1 MDPYLNVDPGTMSPY
16 QHGEVFVTED
26 GAESDL
32 DLGHYER
39 FIDRNVTR
47 ASNLTTGQ
55 IYNAVIAKERRG
67 DYLGATVQ
75 VIPHVTN
82 EIKERIHRVAREQQ
96 AEVVVVEVGG
106 TVGDIES
113 LPYLEAIR
121 QFLNDVGRQNVLYIH
136 LVLLPRVATGE
147 LKTKPMQ
154 PSVKELRSIGIQPDV
169 LIARADEPIDEELR
183 EKIALFCDVK
193 ADNVIS
199 EPNAWSIYGVPL
211 MLEEAGLGRIVVEE
225 LGLGERATEPDLV
238 EWRFLTDRIRNARIP
253 LTIGLVGKYI
263 ELPDA
268 YLSVAES
275 VKHAAW
281 AAGCNVK
288 LVWIDSEKLER
299 DRDVEPLIGLDG
311 IVVPGGFGYR
321 GIEGKVQAVRFGRE
335 RKVPTLGLCMGM
347 QCMVIELAR
356 TALGTEDAN
365 STEFDAFTPH
375 PVIDLL
381 PEQRDIA
388 DKGGTMRLG
397 SYPCVLENGSLA
409 SRAYAQ
415 PIVLEPHPD
424 REGRQRPRGT
434 GQAHLPDHRQRLG
447 RGRLREARRHDRR
460 GTAARVMASQRHRE
474 GAHDAGRPRGW
485 QGARG
490 GRHPRQRD
498 ALLLGESGIALC
510 GDRRVH
516 REPVRGPARRHQRG
530 RHEGRRRYRR
540 RIPPA
545 GDQDAGARR
554 VDAQPDA
561 RHAGRAG
568 RRGHRDAA
576 VLGAEADVQS
586 PADRGG
592 PEAIPRRLSQDAGG
606 EARRGAREALTLTT
620 R

>member
-1 MDPYLNVDPGTMSPY
+1 VPKFVFVTGGVTSSLGKGITAASLGRILAARGLTVASLKMDPYLNVDPGTMSPY

-96 AEVVVVEVGG
+96 AELVVVEVGG

-121 QFLNDVGRQNVLYIH
+121 QFRNDVGRNNVMYIH
-136 LVLLPRVATGE
+136 LTLLPRVATGE
-147 LKTKPMQ
+147 LKTKPTQ
-154 PSVKELRSIGIQPDV
+154 HSVKELRSIGIQPDV
-169 LIARADEPIDEELR
+169 LIARADEPIDEDLR

-193 ADNVIS
+193 TDNVIS
-199 EPNAWSIYGVPL
+199 EPNAWSIYAVPL

-225 LGLGERATEPDLV
+225 LGLRERAAEPDLV
-238 EWRFLTDRIRNARIP
+238 EWRFLVDRIRGARIP
-253 LTIGLVGKYI
+253 LTIGMVGKYI

-275 VKHAAW
+275 VKHASW

-321 GIEGKVQAVRFGRE
+321 GIEGKVRAVRFGRE

-388 DKGGTMRLG
+388 EKGGTMRLG
-397 SYPCVLENGSLA
+397 SYPCVLEAGSLA
-409 SRAYAQ
+409 GRAYGQ
-415 PIVLEPHPD
+415 PIVLERHRHRYEFNNSYRELLAAHGMKFSGLSPDGRLVEIVEIPDHPFYLGTQFHPEFKSRPNRPHPLF
-424 REGRQRPRGT
+424 T
-434 GQAHLPDHRQRLG
+434 NF
-447 RGRLREARRHDRR
+447 
-460 GTAARVMASQRHRE
+460 
-474 GAHDAGRPRGW
+474 
-485 QGARG
+485 
-490 GRHPRQRD
+490 
-498 ALLLGESGIALC
+498 
-510 GDRRVH
+510 
-516 REPVRGPARRHQRG
+516 
-530 RHEGRRRYRR
+530 
-540 RIPPA
+540 
-545 GDQDAGARR
+545 
-554 VDAQPDA
+554 VDAA
-561 RHAGRAG
+561 LAFGRANG
-568 RRGHRDAA
+568 R
-576 VLGAEADVQS
+576 AEASAPMLQETH
-586 PADRGG
+586 R
-592 PEAIPRRLSQDAGG
+592 
-606 EARRGAREALTLTT
+606 
-620 R
+620 

>member
-1 MDPYLNVDPGTMSPY
+1 LRVPKFVFVTGGVTSSLGKGITAASLGRILAARGLTVASLKMDPYLNVDPGTMSPY

-55 IYNAVIAKERRG
+55 IYNAVISKERRG

-96 AEVVVVEVGG
+96 AELVVVEVGG

-121 QFLNDVGRQNVLYIH
+121 QFRNDVGRQNVMYIH
-136 LVLLPRVATGE
+136 LTLLPRVATGE
-147 LKTKPMQ
+147 LKTKPTQ
-154 PSVKELRSIGIQPDV
+154 HSVKELRSIGIQPDV
-169 LIARADEPIDEELR
+169 LIARADEPIDEDLR

-193 ADNVIS
+193 TDNVIS
-199 EPNAWSIYGVPL
+199 EPNAWSIYAVPL

-225 LGLGERATEPDLV
+225 LGLKDRASEPDLA
-238 EWRFLTDRIRNARIP
+238 EWRFLTERIRGARIP

-275 VKHAAW
+275 VKHASW

-335 RKVPTLGLCMGM
+335 RRVPTLGLCMGM

-397 SYPCVLENGSLA
+397 SYPCVLEAGSLA
-409 SRAYAQ
+409 GRAYGQ
-415 PIVLEPHPD
+415 PIVLERHRHRYEFNNSYRELLAAHGMKFTGLSPDGRLVEIVEIADHPFYLGTQFHPEFKSRPNRPHPLFVSFID
-424 REGRQRPRGT
+424 
-434 GQAHLPDHRQRLG
+434 AALG
-447 RGRLREARRHDRR
+447 FAR
-460 GTAARVMASQRHRE
+460 AN
-474 GAHDAGRPRGW
+474 
-485 QGARG
+485 
-490 GRHPRQRD
+490 
-498 ALLLGESGIALC
+498 
-510 GDRRVH
+510 
-516 REPVRGPARRHQRG
+516 
-530 RHEGRRRYRR
+530 
-540 RIPPA
+540 
-545 GDQDAGARR
+545 
-554 VDAQPDA
+554 
-561 RHAGRAG
+561 GRAEASAPMLQET
-568 RRGHRDAA
+568 HR
-576 VLGAEADVQS
+576 
-586 PADRGG
+586 
-592 PEAIPRRLSQDAGG
+592 
-606 EARRGAREALTLTT
+606 
-620 R
+620 

>member
-1 MDPYLNVDPGTMSPY
+1 VTKFVFVTGGVTSSLGKGITAASLGSILAARGFSVGSLKMDPYLNVDPGTMSPY

-82 EIKERIHRVAREQQ
+82 EIKARIHRVAREGQ
-96 AEVVVVEVGG
+96 ADVVVVEVGG

-121 QFLNDVGRQNVLYIH
+121 QFRSDVGRENVLYVH
-136 LVLLPRVATGE
+136 LTLLPRVATGE
-147 LKTKPMQ
+147 LKTKPTQ
-154 PSVKELRSIGIQPDV
+154 HSVKELRSIGIQPDILV
-169 LIARADEPIDEELR
+169 ARADEPIDDELR

-193 ADNVIS
+193 VDNVIS
-199 EPNAWSIYGVPL
+199 EPNAWSIYGVPT
-211 MLEEAGLGRIVVEE
+211 MLEDVGLGKIVTRE
-225 LGLGERATEPDLV
+225 LGLEARPPDLAA
-238 EWRFLTDRIRNARIP
+238 WRTLEERIRTARVP
-253 LTIGLVGKYI
+253 LEIGLVGKYVM
-263 ELPDA
+263 LSDA

-281 AAGCNVK
+281 AHGCEPRIR
-288 LVWIDSEKLER
+288 WIDSERLER
-299 DRDVEPLIGLDG
+299 GGDVEPLIGLDG

-321 GIEGKVQAVRFGRE
+321 GIEGKVQAARYGRE

-356 TALGTEDAN
+356 TALNVEDAN

-381 PEQRDIA
+381 PEQKDVT

-397 SYPCVLENGSLA
+397 SYPCVLEEGSLA
-409 SRAYAQ
+409 HRAYGQ
-415 PIVLEPHPD
+415 PIVLERHRHRFEFNNAYRELLASNGMRYTGLSPDGRLVEIVEMRDHPFYLGTQFHPEFKSRPHRPHPLF
-424 REGRQRPRGT
+424 
-434 GQAHLPDHRQRLG
+434 AAFI
-447 RGRLREARRHDRR
+447 EASL
-460 GTAARVMASQRHRE
+460 AYAR
-474 GAHDAGRPRGW
+474 
-485 QGARG
+485 
-490 GRHPRQRD
+490 
-498 ALLLGESGIALC
+498 ESG
-510 GDRRVH
+510 
-516 REPVRGPARRHQRG
+516 
-530 RHEGRRRYRR
+530 
-540 RIPPA
+540 
-545 GDQDAGARR
+545 
-554 VDAQPDA
+554 
-561 RHAGRAG
+561 RA
-568 RRGHRDAA
+568 DAA
-576 VLGAEADVQS
+576 TV
-586 PADRGG
+586 
-592 PEAIPRRLSQDAGG
+592 
-606 EARRGAREALTLTT
+606 AREAK

>member
-1 MDPYLNVDPGTMSPY
+1 LVPKFVFVTGGVTSSLGKGITAASLGRILAARGLAVASLKMDPYLNVDPGTMSPY

-96 AEVVVVEVGG
+96 AEIVVVEVGG

-121 QFLNDVGRQNVLYIH
+121 QFRNDVGRQNVMYIH
-136 LVLLPRVATGE
+136 LTLLPRVATGE
-147 LKTKPMQ
+147 LKTKPTQ
-154 PSVKELRSIGIQPDV
+154 HSVKELRSIGIQPDV
-169 LIARADEPIDEELR
+169 LIARADQPIDEDLR

-199 EPNAWSIYGVPL
+199 EPNAWSIYAVPL

-225 LGLGERATEPDLV
+225 LGLGERATEPDLA

-288 LVWIDSEKLER
+288 LAWIDSEKLER

-321 GIEGKVQAVRFGRE
+321 GIEGKVQAARFGRE

-356 TALGTEDAN
+356 TALGTDDAN

-388 DKGGTMRLG
+388 EKGGTMRLG
-397 SYPCVLENGSLA
+397 SYPCVLEVGSLA
-409 SRAYAQ
+409 ARAYGQ
-415 PIVLEPHPD
+415 PIVLERHRHRYEFNNSYRELLAAHGMKFTGLSPDGRLVEIVEIPDHPFYLGTQFHPEFKSRPNRPHPLFANFID
-424 REGRQRPRGT
+424 
-434 GQAHLPDHRQRLG
+434 AALAF
-447 RGRLREARRHDRR
+447 AR
-460 GTAARVMASQRHRE
+460 AN
-474 GAHDAGRPRGW
+474 
-485 QGARG
+485 
-490 GRHPRQRD
+490 
-498 ALLLGESGIALC
+498 
-510 GDRRVH
+510 
-516 REPVRGPARRHQRG
+516 
-530 RHEGRRRYRR
+530 
-540 RIPPA
+540 
-545 GDQDAGARR
+545 
-554 VDAQPDA
+554 
-561 RHAGRAG
+561 GRAEAAPMLQET
-568 RRGHRDAA
+568 HR
-576 VLGAEADVQS
+576 
-586 PADRGG
+586 
-592 PEAIPRRLSQDAGG
+592 
-606 EARRGAREALTLTT
+606 
-620 R
+620 

>member
-1 MDPYLNVDPGTMSPY
+1 LPKFVFVTGGVTSSLGKGITAASLGRILAARGLSVASLKMDPYLNVDPGTMSPY

-121 QFLNDVGRQNVLYIH
+121 QFRNDVGRQNVLYIH
-136 LVLLPRVATGE
+136 LSLLPRVATGE
-147 LKTKPMQ
+147 LKTKPTQ
-154 PSVKELRSIGIQPDV
+154 HSVRELRAIGIQPDV
-169 LIARADEPIDEELR
+169 LIARADQPIDEDLR

-193 ADNVIS
+193 MDNVIS
-199 EPNAWSIYGVPL
+199 EPDAWSIYAVPL

-225 LGLGERATEPDLV
+225 LGLVARATQPDLS
-238 EWRFLTDRIRNARIP
+238 EWQAITERIKNARIP
-253 LTIGLVGKYI
+253 LNIGLVGKYI
-263 ELPDA
+263 ELTDA

-275 VKHAAW
+275 IKHAAW
-281 AAGCNVK
+281 AAGCDVK
-288 LVWIDSEKLER
+288 ISWIDSERLER

-311 IVVPGGFGYR
+311 LVVPGGFGYR
-321 GIEGKVQAVRFGRE
+321 GIEGKLQATRFGRE

-356 TALGTEDAN
+356 TALGTDDAN

-397 SYPCVLENGSLA
+397 SYPCVLEPGSLA
-409 SRAYAQ
+409 ARAYGQ
-415 PIVLEPHPD
+415 PIVLERHRHRYEFNNAYRELLAQHGMHFSGLSPDGRLVEIVEMPDHPFFLGTQFHPEFKSRPNRPHPLF
-424 REGRQRPRGT
+424 
-434 GQAHLPDHRQRLG
+434 ASFI
-447 RGRLREARRHDRR
+447 EASL
-460 GTAARVMASQRHRE
+460 ANARAN
-474 GAHDAGRPRGW
+474 
-485 QGARG
+485 
-490 GRHPRQRD
+490 
-498 ALLLGESGIALC
+498 
-510 GDRRVH
+510 
-516 REPVRGPARRHQRG
+516 
-530 RHEGRRRYRR
+530 
-540 RIPPA
+540 
-545 GDQDAGARR
+545 
-554 VDAQPDA
+554 
-561 RHAGRAG
+561 GRAQV
-568 RRGHRDAA
+568 AA
-576 VLGAEADVQS
+576 
-586 PADRGG
+586 
-592 PEAIPRRLSQDAGG
+592 PRLQ
-606 EARRGAREALTLTT
+606 ETT
-620 R
+620 T

>member
-1 MDPYLNVDPGTMSPY
+1 LSVPKFVFVTGGVTSSLGKGITAASLGRILAARGLSVASLKMDPYLNVDPGTMSPY

-121 QFLNDVGRQNVLYIH
+121 QFRNDVGRQNVMYIH
-136 LVLLPRVATGE
+136 LTLLPRVATGE
-147 LKTKPMQ
+147 LKTKPTQ
-154 PSVKELRSIGIQPDV
+154 HSVKELRSIGIQPDV

-193 ADNVIS
+193 VDNVIS

-225 LGLGERATEPDLV
+225 LGLRERANEPDLA
-238 EWRFLTDRIRNARIP
+238 EWRFLTDRIRGARIP

-288 LVWIDSEKLER
+288 LAWIDSEKLER

-397 SYPCVLENGSLA
+397 SYPCVLEPGSLA
-409 SRAYAQ
+409 ARAYGQ
-415 PIVLEPHPD
+415 PIVLERHRHRYEFNNSYRELLAAHGMKFTGLSPDGRLVEIVEIPEHPFYLGTQFHPEFKSRPNRPHPLFASFID
-424 REGRQRPRGT
+424 
-434 GQAHLPDHRQRLG
+434 AALAF
-447 RGRLREARRHDRR
+447 AR
-460 GTAARVMASQRHRE
+460 AN
-474 GAHDAGRPRGW
+474 
-485 QGARG
+485 
-490 GRHPRQRD
+490 
-498 ALLLGESGIALC
+498 
-510 GDRRVH
+510 
-516 REPVRGPARRHQRG
+516 
-530 RHEGRRRYRR
+530 
-540 RIPPA
+540 
-545 GDQDAGARR
+545 
-554 VDAQPDA
+554 
-561 RHAGRAG
+561 GRAEAAAPMLQET
-568 RRGHRDAA
+568 HR
-576 VLGAEADVQS
+576 
-586 PADRGG
+586 
-592 PEAIPRRLSQDAGG
+592 
-606 EARRGAREALTLTT
+606 
-620 R
+620 

>member
-1 MDPYLNVDPGTMSPY
+1 MPKFVFVTGGVTSSLGKGITAASLGRILAARGLSVASLKMDPYLNVDPGTMSPY

-96 AEVVVVEVGG
+96 AEVILVEVGG

-121 QFLNDVGRQNVLYIH
+121 QFRNDVGRQNVLYVH
-136 LVLLPRVATGE
+136 LSLLPRVATGE
-147 LKTKPMQ
+147 LKTKPTQ
-154 PSVKELRSIGIQPDV
+154 HSVRELRAIGIQPDV
-169 LIARADEPIDEELR
+169 LIARADQPIDEDLR

-193 ADNVIS
+193 IDNVIS
-199 EPNAWSIYGVPL
+199 EPNAWSIYAVPL
-211 MLEEAGLGRIVVEE
+211 MLEEAGLGRIVVDE
-225 LGLGERATEPDLV
+225 LGLTERATQPDLV
-238 EWRFLTDRIRNARIP
+238 EWRAIVDRIRDARIP
-253 LTIGLVGKYI
+253 LNVGLVGKYI
-263 ELPDA
+263 ELTDA

-275 VKHAAW
+275 VKHASW

-288 LVWIDSEKLER
+288 IHWIDSERLEH

-321 GIEGKVQAVRFGRE
+321 GIEGKVRAVRFGRE
-335 RKVPTLGLCMGM
+335 HKVPTLGLCMGM

-381 PEQRDIA
+381 PEQRDVA

-397 SYPCVLENGSLA
+397 SYPCVLDPGSVA
-409 SRAYAQ
+409 AAAYAQ
-415 PIVLEPHPD
+415 PIVLERHRHRYEFNNSYRELLAQHGMRFSGLSPDGRLVEIVEIDDHPFYLGTQYHPEFKSRPNRPHPLF
-424 REGRQRPRGT
+424 
-434 GQAHLPDHRQRLG
+434 AAFI
-447 RGRLREARRHDRR
+447 EASLTH
-460 GTAARVMASQRHRE
+460 ARAN
-474 GAHDAGRPRGW
+474 
-485 QGARG
+485 
-490 GRHPRQRD
+490 
-498 ALLLGESGIALC
+498 
-510 GDRRVH
+510 
-516 REPVRGPARRHQRG
+516 
-530 RHEGRRRYRR
+530 
-540 RIPPA
+540 
-545 GDQDAGARR
+545 
-554 VDAQPDA
+554 
-561 RHAGRAG
+561 GRAQ
-568 RRGHRDAA
+568 
-576 VLGAEADVQS
+576 V
-586 PADRGG
+586 PATMLQ
-592 PEAIPRRLSQDAGG
+592 ESA
-606 EARRGAREALTLTT
+606 T
-620 R
+620 

>member
-1 MDPYLNVDPGTMSPY
+1 VPKFVFVTGGVTSSLGKGITAASLGRILAARGLTVASLKMDPYLNVDPGTMSPY

-96 AEVVVVEVGG
+96 AELVVVEVGG

-121 QFLNDVGRQNVLYIH
+121 QFRNDVGRNNVMYIH
-136 LVLLPRVATGE
+136 LTLLPRVATGE
-147 LKTKPMQ
+147 LKTKPTQ
-154 PSVKELRSIGIQPDV
+154 HSVKELRSIGIQPDV
-169 LIARADEPIDEELR
+169 LIARADEPIDEDLR

-193 ADNVIS
+193 TDNVIS
-199 EPNAWSIYGVPL
+199 EPNAWSIYAVPL

-225 LGLGERATEPDLV
+225 LGLRERAAEPDLV
-238 EWRFLTDRIRNARIP
+238 EWRFLVDRIRGARIP
-253 LTIGLVGKYI
+253 LTIGMVGKYI

-275 VKHAAW
+275 VKHASW

-321 GIEGKVQAVRFGRE
+321 GIEGKVRAVRFGRE

-388 DKGGTMRLG
+388 EKGGTMRLG
-397 SYPCVLENGSLA
+397 SYPCVLEAGSLA
-409 SRAYAQ
+409 GRAYGQ
-415 PIVLEPHPD
+415 PIVLERHRHRYEFNNSYRELLAAHGMKFSGLSPDGRLVEIVEIPDHPFYLGTQFHPEFKSRPNRPHPLF
-424 REGRQRPRGT
+424 T
-434 GQAHLPDHRQRLG
+434 NF
-447 RGRLREARRHDRR
+447 
-460 GTAARVMASQRHRE
+460 
-474 GAHDAGRPRGW
+474 
-485 QGARG
+485 
-490 GRHPRQRD
+490 
-498 ALLLGESGIALC
+498 
-510 GDRRVH
+510 
-516 REPVRGPARRHQRG
+516 
-530 RHEGRRRYRR
+530 
-540 RIPPA
+540 
-545 GDQDAGARR
+545 
-554 VDAQPDA
+554 VDAALAFA
-561 RHAGRAG
+561 RANGRAEASAPMLQET
-568 RRGHRDAA
+568 HR
-576 VLGAEADVQS
+576 
-586 PADRGG
+586 
-592 PEAIPRRLSQDAGG
+592 
-606 EARRGAREALTLTT
+606 
-620 R
+620 

>member
-1 MDPYLNVDPGTMSPY
+1 MPKFVFVTGGVTSSLGKGITAASLGRILAARGLSVASLKMDPYLNVDPGTMSPY

-96 AEVVVVEVGG
+96 AEIVVVEVGG

-121 QFLNDVGRQNVLYIH
+121 QFRKDVGKQNVLYIH
-136 LVLLPRVATGE
+136 LTLLPRVATGE
-147 LKTKPMQ
+147 LKTKPTQ
-154 PSVKELRSIGIQPDV
+154 HSVRELRAIGIQPDV

-193 ADNVIS
+193 IDNVIS
-199 EPNAWSIYGVPL
+199 EPNAWSIYAVPL

-225 LGLGERATEPDLV
+225 LGLGERAAEPDLT

-288 LVWIDSEKLER
+288 LVWIDSEKLDR

-335 RKVPTLGLCMGM
+335 RNVPTLGLCMGM

-381 PEQRDIA
+381 PEQRDIS

-397 SYPCVLENGSLA
+397 SYPCVLEAGSLA
-409 SRAYAQ
+409 GRAYGQ
-415 PIVLEPHPD
+415 PIVLERHRHRYEFNNSYRELLAAKGMRFTGLSPDGRLVEIVEIPDHPFYLGTQFHPEFKSRPNRPHPLFVSFID
-424 REGRQRPRGT
+424 AALAFARANGR
-434 GQAHLPDHRQRLG
+434 A
-447 RGRLREARRHDRR
+447 E
-460 GTAARVMASQRHRE
+460 
-474 GAHDAGRPRGW
+474 
-485 QGARG
+485 
-490 GRHPRQRD
+490 
-498 ALLLGESGIALC
+498 
-510 GDRRVH
+510 
-516 REPVRGPARRHQRG
+516 
-530 RHEGRRRYRR
+530 
-540 RIPPA
+540 
-545 GDQDAGARR
+545 AGAPML
-554 VDAQPDA
+554 QES
-561 RHAGRAG
+561 
-568 RRGHRDAA
+568 HR
-576 VLGAEADVQS
+576 
-586 PADRGG
+586 
-592 PEAIPRRLSQDAGG
+592 
-606 EARRGAREALTLTT
+606 
-620 R
+620 

>member
-1 MDPYLNVDPGTMSPY
+1 MPKFVFVTGGVTSSLGKGITAASLGRILSARGLSVASLKMDPYLNVDPGTMSPY

-121 QFLNDVGRQNVLYIH
+121 QFRNDVGRQNVLYIH
-136 LVLLPRVATGE
+136 LTLLPRVATGE
-147 LKTKPMQ
+147 LKTKPTQ
-154 PSVKELRSIGIQPDV
+154 HSVKELRSIGIQPDV

-193 ADNVIS
+193 PDNVIS

-253 LTIGLVGKYI
+253 LTIGLIGKYI

-356 TALGTEDAN
+356 TALGTDDAN

-381 PEQRDIA
+381 PEQRDVA

-397 SYPCVLENGSLA
+397 SYPCVLEAGSLA
-409 SRAYAQ
+409 ARAYGQ
-415 PIVLEPHPD
+415 PIVLERHRHRYEFNNSYRELLTARGMTFTGLSPDGRLVEIVEIADHPFYLGTQFHPEFKSRPNRPHPLFASFID
-424 REGRQRPRGT
+424 S
-434 GQAHLPDHRQRLG
+434 ALAF
-447 RGRLREARRHDRR
+447 AR
-460 GTAARVMASQRHRE
+460 AN
-474 GAHDAGRPRGW
+474 
-485 QGARG
+485 
-490 GRHPRQRD
+490 
-498 ALLLGESGIALC
+498 
-510 GDRRVH
+510 
-516 REPVRGPARRHQRG
+516 
-530 RHEGRRRYRR
+530 
-540 RIPPA
+540 
-545 GDQDAGARR
+545 
-554 VDAQPDA
+554 
-561 RHAGRAG
+561 GRAEASAPMLQET
-568 RRGHRDAA
+568 HR
-576 VLGAEADVQS
+576 
-586 PADRGG
+586 
-592 PEAIPRRLSQDAGG
+592 
-606 EARRGAREALTLTT
+606 
-620 R
+620 

>member
-1 MDPYLNVDPGTMSPY
+1 VPKFVFVTGGVTSSLGKGITAASLGRILAARGLTVASLKMDPYLNVDPGTMSPY

-96 AEVVVVEVGG
+96 AELVVVEVGG

-121 QFLNDVGRQNVLYIH
+121 QFRNDVGRQNVMYIH
-136 LVLLPRVATGE
+136 LTLLPRVATGE
-147 LKTKPMQ
+147 LKTKPTQ
-154 PSVKELRSIGIQPDV
+154 HSVKELRSIGIQPDV

-193 ADNVIS
+193 TDNVIS
-199 EPNAWSIYGVPL
+199 EPNAWSIYAVPL

-238 EWRFLTDRIRNARIP
+238 EWRFLVDRIRGARIP

-397 SYPCVLENGSLA
+397 SYPCVLEAGSLA
-409 SRAYAQ
+409 GRAYGQ
-415 PIVLEPHPD
+415 PIVLERHRHRYEFNNSYRELLAQHGMTFTGLSPD
-424 REGRQRPRGT
+424 GRLVEIVE
-434 GQAHLPDHRQRLG
+434 LPDHPFYLG
-447 RGRLREARRHDRR
+447 TQFHPEFKSRPNRPHPLFASFTGAALAFAR
-460 GTAARVMASQRHRE
+460 AN
-474 GAHDAGRPRGW
+474 
-485 QGARG
+485 
-490 GRHPRQRD
+490 
-498 ALLLGESGIALC
+498 
-510 GDRRVH
+510 
-516 REPVRGPARRHQRG
+516 
-530 RHEGRRRYRR
+530 
-540 RIPPA
+540 
-545 GDQDAGARR
+545 
-554 VDAQPDA
+554 
-561 RHAGRAG
+561 GRAEAAPMLQET
-568 RRGHRDAA
+568 HR
-576 VLGAEADVQS
+576 
-586 PADRGG
+586 
-592 PEAIPRRLSQDAGG
+592 
-606 EARRGAREALTLTT
+606 
-620 R
+620 

>member
-1 MDPYLNVDPGTMSPY
+1 LPKFVFVTGGVTSSLGKGITAASLGRILAARGLTVASLKMDPYLNVDPGTMSPY

-26 GAESDL
+26 GAETDL

-96 AEVVVVEVGG
+96 AELVLVEVGG

-121 QFLNDVGRQNVLYIH
+121 QFRNDVGKQNVLYIH
-136 LVLLPRVATGE
+136 LSLLPRVATGE
-147 LKTKPMQ
+147 LKTKPTQ
-154 PSVKELRSIGIQPDV
+154 HSVRELRAIGIQPDI

-193 ADNVIS
+193 TDNVIS
-199 EPNAWSIYGVPL
+199 EPDAWSIYGVPL
-211 MLEEAGLGRIVVEE
+211 MLEEAGLGRIVVDE
-225 LGLGERATEPDLV
+225 LGLGERASAPDLD
-238 EWRFLTDRIRNARIP
+238 EWRTLTERIRGARIP
-253 LTIGLVGKYI
+253 LRIGLVGKYI
-263 ELPDA
+263 ELTDA

-275 VKHAAW
+275 VKHASW
-281 AAGCNVK
+281 AAGCDVK
-288 LVWIDSEKLER
+288 ISWIDSERLER

-335 RKVPTLGLCMGM
+335 RGVPTLGLCMGM

-397 SYPCVLENGSLA
+397 SYPCVLEAGSLA
-409 SRAYAQ
+409 SRAYGQ
-415 PIVLEPHPD
+415 PIVLERHRHRYEFNNAYRELLAQHGMRFSGLSPD
-424 REGRQRPRGT
+424 GRLVEIVE
-434 GQAHLPDHRQRLG
+434 LPDHPFFLG
-447 RGRLREARRHDRR
+447 TQFHPEFKSRPNRPHPLFASFIAASLEYAR
-460 GTAARVMASQRHRE
+460 SN
-474 GAHDAGRPRGW
+474 
-485 QGARG
+485 
-490 GRHPRQRD
+490 
-498 ALLLGESGIALC
+498 
-510 GDRRVH
+510 
-516 REPVRGPARRHQRG
+516 
-530 RHEGRRRYRR
+530 
-540 RIPPA
+540 
-545 GDQDAGARR
+545 
-554 VDAQPDA
+554 
-561 RHAGRAG
+561 GRAQVP
-568 RRGHRDAA
+568 APA
-576 VLGAEADVQS
+576 LQEAE
-586 PADRGG
+586 R
-592 PEAIPRRLSQDAGG
+592 
-606 EARRGAREALTLTT
+606 
-620 R
+620 

>member
-1 MDPYLNVDPGTMSPY
+1 MPKFVFVTGGVTSSLGKGITAASLGRILAARGLTVASLKMDPYLNVDPGTMSPY

-55 IYNAVIAKERRG
+55 IYNSVIAKERRG

-82 EIKERIHRVAREQQ
+82 EIKERIHRVAREHQ
-96 AEVVVVEVGG
+96 AEIVVVEVGG

-121 QFLNDVGRQNVLYIH
+121 QFRNDVGRQNVLYVH
-136 LVLLPRVATGE
+136 LTLLPRVATGE
-147 LKTKPMQ
+147 LKTKPTQ
-154 PSVKELRSIGIQPDV
+154 HSVKELRSIGIQPDV
-169 LIARADEPIDEELR
+169 LIARADDPIDEELR

-199 EPNAWSIYGVPL
+199 EPDAWSIYGVPL
-211 MLEEAGLGRIVVEE
+211 MLEEAGLGRIVIDE
-225 LGLGERATEPDLV
+225 LGLAERASEPDLG
-238 EWRFLTDRIRNARIP
+238 EWRALTDRIRGARIP
-253 LTIGLVGKYI
+253 LTIGMVGKYI

-288 LVWIDSEKLER
+288 LAWIDSEKLER

-335 RKVPTLGLCMGM
+335 RRVPTLGLCMGM

-397 SYPCVLENGSLA
+397 SYPCVLEQGSLA
-409 SRAYAQ
+409 SRAYGQ
-415 PIVLEPHPD
+415 PIVLERHRHRYEFNNAYRELLSAHGMRFSGLSPDGRLVEIVEIPDHPFFLGTQFHPEFKSRPNRPHPLF
-424 REGRQRPRGT
+424 
-434 GQAHLPDHRQRLG
+434 ASFI
-447 RGRLREARRHDRR
+447 EAAL
-460 GTAARVMASQRHRE
+460 TFARAN
-474 GAHDAGRPRGW
+474 
-485 QGARG
+485 
-490 GRHPRQRD
+490 
-498 ALLLGESGIALC
+498 
-510 GDRRVH
+510 
-516 REPVRGPARRHQRG
+516 
-530 RHEGRRRYRR
+530 
-540 RIPPA
+540 
-545 GDQDAGARR
+545 
-554 VDAQPDA
+554 
-561 RHAGRAG
+561 GRAEST
-568 RRGHRDAA
+568 
-576 VLGAEADVQS
+576 VPMLQE
-586 PADRGG
+586 
-592 PEAIPRRLSQDAGG
+592 
-606 EARRGAREALTLTT
+606 T
-620 R
+620 RT

>member
-1 MDPYLNVDPGTMSPY
+1 VTGGVTSSLGKGITAASLGRILAARGLAVASLKMDPYLNVDPGTMSPY

-55 IYNAVIAKERRG
+55 VYNAVIAKERRG

-96 AEVVVVEVGG
+96 AELVVVEVGG

-121 QFLNDVGRQNVLYIH
+121 QFRNDVGRQNVLYIH
-136 LVLLPRVATGE
+136 LTLLPRVATGE
-147 LKTKPMQ
+147 LKTKPTQ
-154 PSVKELRSIGIQPDV
+154 HSVKELRSIGIQPDV

-225 LGLGERATEPDLV
+225 LGLGERATEPDLA
-238 EWRFLTDRIRNARIP
+238 EWRSLTDRIRGARIP
-253 LTIGLVGKYI
+253 LTIGMVGKYI

-288 LVWIDSEKLER
+288 LAWIDSEKLER

-356 TALGTEDAN
+356 TALGTDDAN

-397 SYPCVLENGSLA
+397 SYPCVLEVGSLA
-409 SRAYAQ
+409 ARAYGQ
-415 PIVLEPHPD
+415 PIVLERHRHRYEFNNSYRELLAAHGMRFTGLSPDGRLVEIVEIADHPFYLGTQFHPEFKSRPNRPHPLF
-424 REGRQRPRGT
+424 
-434 GQAHLPDHRQRLG
+434 ASFI
-447 RGRLREARRHDRR
+447 EA
-460 GTAARVMASQRHRE
+460 ALAFARAN
-474 GAHDAGRPRGW
+474 
-485 QGARG
+485 
-490 GRHPRQRD
+490 
-498 ALLLGESGIALC
+498 
-510 GDRRVH
+510 
-516 REPVRGPARRHQRG
+516 
-530 RHEGRRRYRR
+530 
-540 RIPPA
+540 
-545 GDQDAGARR
+545 
-554 VDAQPDA
+554 
-561 RHAGRAG
+561 GRAEASAPMLQEA
-568 RRGHRDAA
+568 HR
-576 VLGAEADVQS
+576 
-586 PADRGG
+586 
-592 PEAIPRRLSQDAGG
+592 
-606 EARRGAREALTLTT
+606 
-620 R
+620 

>member
-1 MDPYLNVDPGTMSPY
+1 VPKFVFVTGGVTSSLGKGITAASLGRILAARGLTVASLKMDPYLNVDPGTMSPY

-55 IYNAVIAKERRG
+55 IYNSVIAKERRG

-96 AEVVVVEVGG
+96 AELVVVEVGG

-121 QFLNDVGRQNVLYIH
+121 QFRNDVGRNNVMYIH
-136 LVLLPRVATGE
+136 LTLLPRVATGE
-147 LKTKPMQ
+147 LKTKPTQ
-154 PSVKELRSIGIQPDV
+154 HSVKELRSIGIQPDV
-169 LIARADEPIDEELR
+169 LIARADEPIDEDLR

-193 ADNVIS
+193 TDNVIS
-199 EPNAWSIYGVPL
+199 EPNAWSIYAVPL
-211 MLEEAGLGRIVVEE
+211 MLEESGLGRIVIEE

-238 EWRFLTDRIRNARIP
+238 EWRFLVDRIRSARIP
-253 LTIGLVGKYI
+253 LTIGMVGKYI

-275 VKHAAW
+275 VKHASW

-397 SYPCVLENGSLA
+397 SYPCVLAAGSLA
-409 SRAYAQ
+409 GRAYGQ
-415 PIVLEPHPD
+415 PIVLERHRHRYEFNNSYRDLLAAHGMKFSGLSPDGRLVEIVEIPDHPFYLGTQFHPEFKSRPNRPHPLF
-424 REGRQRPRGT
+424 
-434 GQAHLPDHRQRLG
+434 ANF
-447 RGRLREARRHDRR
+447 
-460 GTAARVMASQRHRE
+460 
-474 GAHDAGRPRGW
+474 
-485 QGARG
+485 
-490 GRHPRQRD
+490 
-498 ALLLGESGIALC
+498 
-510 GDRRVH
+510 
-516 REPVRGPARRHQRG
+516 
-530 RHEGRRRYRR
+530 
-540 RIPPA
+540 
-545 GDQDAGARR
+545 
-554 VDAQPDA
+554 VDAALAFA
-561 RHAGRAG
+561 RANGRAEQSAPMLQET
-568 RRGHRDAA
+568 HR
-576 VLGAEADVQS
+576 
-586 PADRGG
+586 
-592 PEAIPRRLSQDAGG
+592 
-606 EARRGAREALTLTT
+606 
-620 R
+620 

>member
-1 MDPYLNVDPGTMSPY
+1 MPKFVFVTGGVTSSLGKGITAASLGRILAARGLSVASLKMDPYLNVDPGTMSPY

-96 AEVVVVEVGG
+96 AELVVVEVGG

-121 QFLNDVGRQNVLYIH
+121 QFRNDVGRQNVLYIH
-136 LVLLPRVATGE
+136 LTLLPRVATGE
-147 LKTKPMQ
+147 LKTKPTQ
-154 PSVKELRSIGIQPDV
+154 HSVKELRSIGIQPDV
-169 LIARADEPIDEELR
+169 RIARADEPIDEDLR

-193 ADNVIS
+193 IDNVIS
-199 EPNAWSIYGVPL
+199 EPNAWSIYAVPL

-225 LGLGERATEPDLV
+225 LGLGERAAEADLG
-238 EWRFLTDRIRNARIP
+238 EWRFLVDRIRSARIP
-253 LTIGLVGKYI
+253 LMIGLVGKYI

-275 VKHAAW
+275 VKHASW

-356 TALGTEDAN
+356 TALGTDDAN

-397 SYPCVLENGSLA
+397 SYPCVLETGSLA
-409 SRAYAQ
+409 GRAYGQ
-415 PIVLEPHPD
+415 PIVLERHRHRYEFNNSYRELLAAKGMKFTGLSPDGRLVEIVEISDHPFYLGTQFHPEFKSRPNRPHPLFANFID
-424 REGRQRPRGT
+424 
-434 GQAHLPDHRQRLG
+434 AALAF
-447 RGRLREARRHDRR
+447 AR
-460 GTAARVMASQRHRE
+460 AN
-474 GAHDAGRPRGW
+474 
-485 QGARG
+485 
-490 GRHPRQRD
+490 
-498 ALLLGESGIALC
+498 
-510 GDRRVH
+510 
-516 REPVRGPARRHQRG
+516 
-530 RHEGRRRYRR
+530 
-540 RIPPA
+540 
-545 GDQDAGARR
+545 
-554 VDAQPDA
+554 
-561 RHAGRAG
+561 GRAEAAPMLQET
-568 RRGHRDAA
+568 HR
-576 VLGAEADVQS
+576 
-586 PADRGG
+586 
-592 PEAIPRRLSQDAGG
+592 
-606 EARRGAREALTLTT
+606 
-620 R
+620 